1 METRPVIYISSTFFD
16 LEEHRNI
23 LIDALQKTKSFEV
36 RCMENYG
43 TISKPPL
50 QQCLDDVKASEFYIL
65 LLGNRYG
72 YIPEGCPFSIT
83 NLEYKAAIGDNDM
96 SIVASV
102 PHTDKCVLPFLLN
115 PDFALSDAVVK
126 AIQDEA
132 SREGDAVTQDKKE
145 KLDKLKARIGADFT
159 LDKGF
164 TSPQDLVAKVFG
176 AMIPE
181 LVRRNYASLINT
193 LLLKDDIVYRCNREE
208 PRKQFLIKNL
218 GKTHFIRVFIIHGE
232 SAELPDIFSNNI
244 SQYELKM
251 SRYFE
256 VNSLAKFI
264 SPIPQK
270 FFSALALDLHV
281 KIWDDVPETE
291 SFTLENLVDKLLSSE
306 DIDNIAIRLQISY
319 KAWQENNTIIG
330 QLFDELNR
338 INTIK
343 SGRSLYLLVNIIYQ
357 SEAESCSEAQPTI
370 MLLDKLQK
378 IDITDIESWVKTYFF
393 LNTDNANKNKA
404 DLLARKICKNYFPD
418 YFNTDEPFCMEDAID
433 ILQQVVDDFNGN
445 KNLFANYTKLYT

>member
-16 LEEHRNI
+16 LEEHRKI

-50 QQCLDDVKASEFYIL
+50 QQCLDDVKASEFYLL

-72 YIPEGCPFSIT
+72 YIPEGYQLSIT
-83 NLEYKAAIGDNDM
+83 NLEYKEAIGDHNPDV
-96 SIVASV
+96 VAAV
-102 PHTDKCVLPFLLN
+102 PATDKCVLPFLLN
-115 PDFALSDAVVK
+115 KDYALSDAVVK

-132 SREGDAVTQDKKE
+132 DREGDAATQNKKD

-181 LVRRNYASLINT
+181 LVKRNYASLINT
-193 LLLKDDIVYRCNREE
+193 ILLKDEIIYRCNREE

-232 SAELPDIFSNNI
+232 SDELPDVFSNNI
-244 SQYELKM
+244 SQYELKIN
-251 SRYFE
+251 RYLE
-256 VNSLAKFI
+256 VNSLAKFF
-264 SPIPQK
+264 SPVSQK
-270 FFSALALDLHV
+270 FFAALALDLHV
-281 KIWDDVPETE
+281 KIWDAVPETE
-291 SFTLENLVDKLLSSE
+291 SFTLENLVDKLLASE
-306 DIDNIAIRLQISY
+306 DIENVAVRVQISY
-319 KAWQENNTIIG
+319 KAWQENYDSIK
-330 QLFDELNR
+330 QLFEELIR
-338 INTIK
+338 LNTVK
-343 SGRSLYLLVNIIYQ
+343 SGRSLYLLVNIIYR
-357 SEAESCSEAQPTI
+357 SGGESCSEAQPAI

-393 LNTDNANKNKA
+393 LNTSNNNKNKA
-404 DLLARKICKNYFPD
+404 DLLARKVCKTYFPD
-418 YFNTDEPFCMEDAID
+418 YFDTDECFCMEDAID
-433 ILQQVVDDFNGN
+433 VLQQVVDDFNGN